1 MILFFINQEQKPTHF
16 FVFLKLKLILQLIK
30 RSNSNYEILL
40 KTIAQ
45 INRTKHISNFKLIK
59 FVMLILTYFV
69 KFHTLS
75 KMIK

>member
-1 MILFFINQEQKPTHF
+1 MILFFINKERNPTE
-16 FVFLKLKLILQLIK
+16 FLCIFEIKLTLQLIK

>member
-1 MILFFINQEQKPTHF
+1 MILFFINKERNPTE
-16 FVFLKLKLILQLIK
+16 FLCIFEIKLTLQLIK

-45 INRTKHISNFKLIK
+45 INRTKHISNFKLII